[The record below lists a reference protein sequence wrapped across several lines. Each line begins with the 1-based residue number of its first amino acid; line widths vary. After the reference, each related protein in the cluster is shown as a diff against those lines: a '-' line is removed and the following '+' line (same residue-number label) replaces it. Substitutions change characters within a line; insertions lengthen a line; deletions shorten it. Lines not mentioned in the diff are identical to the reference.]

1 MDRLSRYLRAGFSL
15 IEVNMAI
22 FVLAGG
28 ALALLALFP
37 LGLNESTEANS
48 EMRVA
53 AFADRFIGAAKIAA
67 EQAANEDE
75 FEDLLGEALDISEGS
90 FSLRDDSDEE
100 NDSNDYDEVLPLPRA
115 HRSSGCRSGC
125 HQVPPLTGCFP
136 LRRRAGP
143 EQAVPGRGHGH
154 HRLGL
159 LVTAENP
166 KQNPRAMRYADGY
179 GVKVVI
185 DPRGKQ

>member
-1 MDRLSRYLRAGFSL
+1 MGRLSRYLRAGFSL

-67 EQAANEDE
+67 EQAASEDE
-75 FEDLLGEALDISEGS
+75 FEDLLNDALDISEGS

-100 NDSNDYDEVLPLPRA
+100 TDSNDYDEDKSGVYFRA
-115 HRSSGCRSGC
+115 WKANSASSSGNAQDG
-125 HQVPPLTGCFP
+125 LI
-136 LRRRAGP
+136 
-143 EQAVPGRGHGH
+143 
-154 HRLGL
+154 RLEIGL
-159 LVTAENP
+159 VVTAENP

>member
-1 MDRLSRYLRAGFSL
+1 MGRLLRYLRAGFSL

-37 LGLNESTEANS
+37 LGLRESSEANS

-67 EQAANEDE
+67 EQAVDEDD
-75 FEDLLGEALDISEGS
+75 FEDLLTEALDTSGS
-90 FSLRDDSDEE
+90 FSLRDGSDEE
-100 NDSNDYDEVLPLPRA
+100 NDGNDYDEDESGVYFRA
-115 HRSSGCRSGC
+115 WRVGVQEDKTDGLIR
-125 HQVPPLTGCFP
+125 L
-136 LRRRAGP
+136 
-143 EQAVPGRGHGH
+143 E
-154 HRLGL
+154 LGL
-159 LVTAENP
+159 SVTAENP

-179 GVKVVI
+179 GLKVVI

>member
-1 MDRLSRYLRAGFSL
+1 MGRLSRYLRAGFSL

-37 LGLNESTEANS
+37 LGLRESSEANS

-67 EQAANEDE
+67 EQAVDEDD
-75 FEDLLGEALDISEGS
+75 FEDLLTEALDTSGS
-90 FSLRDDSDEE
+90 FSLRDGSDEE
-100 NDSNDYDEVLPLPRA
+100 NDSNDYDEDESGVYFRA
-115 HRSSGCRSGC
+115 WRVGVQEDKTDG
-125 HQVPPLTGCFP
+125 LI
-136 LRRRAGP
+136 LL
-143 EQAVPGRGHGH
+143 E
-154 HRLGL
+154 LGL
-159 LVTAENP
+159 SVTAENP

-179 GVKVVI
+179 GLKVVI

>member
-1 MDRLSRYLRAGFSL
+1 MGRLSRYLRAGFSL

-37 LGLNESTEANS
+37 LGLRESSEANS

-67 EQAANEDE
+67 EQAVDEDD
-75 FEDLLGEALDISEGS
+75 FEDLLTEALDTSGS
-90 FSLRDDSDEE
+90 FSLRDGSDEE
-100 NDSNDYDEVLPLPRA
+100 NDGNDYDEDESGVYFRA
-115 HRSSGCRSGC
+115 WRVGVQEDKTDGLIR
-125 HQVPPLTGCFP
+125 L
-136 LRRRAGP
+136 
-143 EQAVPGRGHGH
+143 E
-154 HRLGL
+154 LGL
-159 LVTAENP
+159 VVTAENP

-179 GVKVVI
+179 GLKVVI

>member
-1 MDRLSRYLRAGFSL
+1 MGRLSRYLRAGFSL

-67 EQAANEDE
+67 EQAASEDE
-75 FEDLLGEALDISEGS
+75 FEDLLNDALDISEGS
-90 FSLRDDSDEE
+90 FSLRDGSDEE
-100 NDSNDYDEVLPLPRA
+100 NDSNDYDEDKSGVYFRA
-115 HRSSGCRSGC
+115 WKVKTGGSGSSSGSNAQDG
-125 HQVPPLTGCFP
+125 LI
-136 LRRRAGP
+136 
-143 EQAVPGRGHGH
+143 
-154 HRLGL
+154 RLEIGL
-159 LVTAENP
+159 VVTAENP

>member
-28 ALALLALFP
+28 ALALLA
-37 LGLNESTEANS
+37 
-48 EMRVA
+48 MRVA

-100 NDSNDYDEVLPLPRA
+100 NDSNDYDEDKSGVFFRA
-115 HRSSGCRSGC
+115 WKVNTGSSGSSSGGNT
-125 HQVPPLTGCFP
+125 PDSLI
-136 LRRRAGP
+136 RM
-143 EQAVPGRGHGH
+143 EI
-154 HRLGL
+154 GL
-159 LVTAENP
+159 VVTAENP

>member
-1 MDRLSRYLRAGFSL
+1 MGRLSRYLRAGFSL

-37 LGLNESTEANS
+37 LGLRESTEANS

-67 EQAANEDE
+67 EQAVDEDD
-75 FEDLLGEALDISEGS
+75 FEDLLTEALDTSGS

-100 NDSNDYDEVLPLPRA
+100 NDGNDYDEDESGVYFRA
-115 HRSSGCRSGC
+115 WRVGAEEEDKTDGLIH
-125 HQVPPLTGCFP
+125 L
-136 LRRRAGP
+136 
-143 EQAVPGRGHGH
+143 E
-154 HRLGL
+154 LGL
-159 LVTAENP
+159 VVTAENP

-179 GVKVVI
+179 GLKVVI

>member
-1 MDRLSRYLRAGFSL
+1 MGRLSRYLRAGFSL

-37 LGLNESTEANS
+37 LGLRESSEANS

-67 EQAANEDE
+67 EQAVDEDD
-75 FEDLLGEALDISEGS
+75 FEDLLTEALDTSGS
-90 FSLRDDSDEE
+90 FSLRDGSDEE
-100 NDSNDYDEVLPLPRA
+100 NDGNDYDEDESGVYFRA
-115 HRSSGCRSGC
+115 WRVG
-125 HQVPPLTGCFP
+125 VPEDKTDGLIR
-136 LRRRAGP
+136 L
-143 EQAVPGRGHGH
+143 E
-154 HRLGL
+154 LGL
-159 LVTAENP
+159 SVTAENP

-179 GVKVVI
+179 GLKVVI

>member
-1 MDRLSRYLRAGFSL
+1 MGRLSRYLRAGFSL

-100 NDSNDYDEVLPLPRA
+100 NDSNDYDEDKSGVFFRA
-115 HRSSGCRSGC
+115 WKVNTGSSGSSSGGNT
-125 HQVPPLTGCFP
+125 PDSLI
-136 LRRRAGP
+136 RM
-143 EQAVPGRGHGH
+143 EI
-154 HRLGL
+154 GL
-159 LVTAENP
+159 VVTAENP